1 MIPAARRSL
10 PAPVWDHPEQMRR
23 LAIPLAIIAVIA
35 IVVIGLTQTGGQKSG
50 PQRLTLAEMQHDL
63 KDAPPDLAAVYS
75 RGNTIVGGSTKAF
88 QAQLATLHGHPV
100 VVNKWA
106 SWCGPCR
113 SEFPIFQHVAT
124 KLGKQVAFLGINAN
138 DHDAAA
144 RRFLRS
150 EALPYPS
157 FSDENLAISGKLGIV
172 PIFPTTVFFD
182 AAGKRQYIHQGYYTS
197 TAALTADIRRY
208 AINPNS

>member
-1 MIPAARRSL
+1 
-10 PAPVWDHPEQMRR
+10 MRR
-23 LAIPLAIIAVIA
+23 LIIPVAVVALVA
-35 IVVIGLTQTGGQKSG
+35 IVVLGLTQTGGQKQTSK
-50 PQRLTLAEMQHDL
+50 RLTLAQMQHSL
-63 KDAPPDLAAVYS
+63 RGAPPALADVYH
-75 RGNTIVGGSTKAF
+75 RGNTVVGGSTKAF
-88 QAQLATLHGHPV
+88 QRQITDLKGHPV
-100 VVNKWA
+100 VINKWA

-144 RRFLRS
+144 REFLRS

-182 AAGKRQYIHQGYYTS
+182 SAGKRQYIHQGYYTS
-197 TAALTADIRRY
+197 TTQLAADIRRY
-208 AINPNS
+208 AIGAS

>member
-1 MIPAARRSL
+1 M
-10 PAPVWDHPEQMRR
+10 
-23 LAIPLAIIAVIA
+23 
-35 IVVIGLTQTGGQKSG
+35 
-50 PQRLTLAEMQHDL
+50 
-63 KDAPPDLAAVYS
+63 
-75 RGNTIVGGSTKAF
+75 
-88 QAQLATLHGHPV
+88 
-100 VVNKWA
+100 VNKWA

-172 PIFPTTVFFD
+172 AIFPTTVFFD

-208 AINPNS
+208 AINPSS

>member
-1 MIPAARRSL
+1 
-10 PAPVWDHPEQMRR
+10 MRR
-23 LAIPLAIIAVIA
+23 FALPLAVIAVAA
-35 IVVIGLTQTGGQKSG
+35 IVVIGLTQAGGQKSG
-50 PQRLTLAEMQHDL
+50 PQRLTLAQMQRDL
-63 KDAPPDLAAVYS
+63 QGAPPQLASLYS
-75 RGNTIVGGSTKAF
+75 RGNTVVGGSTKAF
-88 QAQLATLHGHPV
+88 QRQLAALHGHPV

-138 DHDAAA
+138 DHDTAA
-144 RRFLRS
+144 RAFLRS

-197 TAALTADIRRY
+197 TTQLAADIRRY
-208 AINPNS
+208 AIGAS